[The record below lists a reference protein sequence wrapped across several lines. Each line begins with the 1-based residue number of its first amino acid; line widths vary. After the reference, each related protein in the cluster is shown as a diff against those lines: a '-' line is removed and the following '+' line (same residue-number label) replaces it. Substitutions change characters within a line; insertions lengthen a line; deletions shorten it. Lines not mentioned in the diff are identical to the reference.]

1 MATMVKLK
9 CPGCWETFKVELN
22 GIPRFCPL
30 CGYDTAE
37 DEAADA
43 RRMAKMLDEQKP
55 PHYTRQ
61 IKSTVDNLYRDTEVA
76 SEYRAQVAADEAG
89 VDVSEMA
96 SLKVTNMNDSLR
108 EGDIAHVEV
117 NKANPSVGQAMQ
129 ATPGLTGYTRDPQ
142 INSYR
147 SGSVQGPNAL
157 SGLTTMGGMQRK
169 FFGRTPEHF
178 DGKGTSIK

>member
-1 MATMVKLK
+1 
-9 CPGCWETFKVELN
+9 
-22 GIPRFCPL
+22 
-30 CGYDTAE
+30 
-37 DEAADA
+37 
-43 RRMAKMLDEQKP
+43 MAKMLESQQP

-76 SEYRAQVAADEAG
+76 SEIRMQAAADASG
-89 VDVSEMA
+89 GDVEDFA
-96 SLKVTNMNDSLR
+96 SLKVTNMQDSLH

-117 NKANPSVGQAMQ
+117 NKSNPSVGQAMA

-147 SGSVQGPNAL
+147 SGSVQGPHAL